1 MEEDGG
7 VMMVDLDTGVVDAI
21 LLDLL
26 KHSAILAAVAV
37 SIDGLVVGSAGV
49 SRSDAEMAGAL
60 GASLVGAAERTAR
73 RLGAGMADDVSVGTS
88 DGFIHVRS
96 SGDFAVLVFSEKTD
110 PAPIKSACSTAVDE
124 IAKVFEGMI

>member
-7 VMMVDLDTGVVDAI
+7 VMMVDTGVVDEI

-49 SRSDAEMAGAL
+49 SRADAEMAGAL

-73 RLGAGMADDVSVGTS
+73 RLGAGMADDVSVSTT
-88 DGFIHVRS
+88 DGFIHVKS
-96 SGDFAVLVFSEKTD
+96 GGDFAVLVFSEKSD
-110 PAPIKSACSTAVDE
+110 VALVKGACSTAVIE
-124 IAKVFEGMI
+124 IGKVFERLM

>member
-7 VMMVDLDTGVVDAI
+7 GVMTVDTGFVDGI

-26 KHSAILAAVAV
+26 KHSSILAAVAV

-49 SRSDAEMAGAL
+49 SRTDAEMAGAL

-73 RLGAGMADDVSVGTS
+73 RLGAGMADDVTVGTT
-88 DGFIHVRS
+88 DGFIHVKS
-96 SGDFAVLVFSEKTD
+96 GGDFAVLVFSEKGDT
-110 PAPIKSACSTAVDE
+110 ALVQGACSSAVSE
-124 IAKVFEGMI
+124 IGKVFARLM

>member
-1 MEEDGG
+1 VEEDGG
-7 VMMVDLDTGVVDAI
+7 VMTVEVDNGVVDAI

-49 SRSDAEMAGAL
+49 SQTDAEMAGAL

-73 RLGAGMADDVSVGTS
+73 RLGAGKADDISVGTT
-88 DGFIHVRS
+88 DGFIHVKS
-96 SGDFAVLVFSEKTD
+96 SGDFAVLVFSEKRD
-110 PAPIKSACSTAVDE
+110 AALVKGACSDAVNE
-124 IAKVFEGMI
+124 IAKIIDGMI